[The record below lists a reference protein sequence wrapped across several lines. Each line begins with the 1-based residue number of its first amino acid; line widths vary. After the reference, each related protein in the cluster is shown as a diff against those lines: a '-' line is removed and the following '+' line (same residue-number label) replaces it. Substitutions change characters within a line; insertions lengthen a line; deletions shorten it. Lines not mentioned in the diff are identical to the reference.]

1 MERRH
6 HVEAGE
12 LGAALGFFARRL
24 KILAMLDQLGAERAH
39 GAVLLDRIAPRHI
52 DHGRHA
58 VAAGRESEALA
69 VIAARGGNDPGRIR
83 PLALQPV
90 EIDQPA
96 AHLEGADRRVVL
108 VLDHDARAEP
118 LRQAAATHAPA
129 SAAPPATICARS
141 SSRSNI
147 LSVSAH
153 RVSSARDQTIRCAA
167 SHLTPAPCRRRR
179 PRRWLR
185 RSLPPAA
192 AFRCAPCRTE
202 SSGSSFPA
210 PRRGNRTAPGA

>member
-6 HVEAGE
+6 HVQAGE

-24 KILAMLDQLGAERAH
+24 KILAMLDQFGAERAH
-39 GAVLLDRIAPRHI
+39 GAVLLDRIAVRHI
-52 DHGRHA
+52 DHGRNA
-58 VAAGRESEALA
+58 VAAGREGEALP
-69 VIAARGGNDPGRIR
+69 VIAARGGDDPGRVR

-108 VLDHDARAEP
+108 VLDHDGRAEP
-118 LRQAAATHAPA
+118 LRQQRPRMRRRRRHRLRPR
-129 SAAPPATICARS
+129 SSCARS
-141 SSRSNI
+141 SSARSNI
-147 LSVSAH
+147 LT
-153 RVSSARDQTIRCAA
+153 R

-185 RSLPPAA
+185 RWLPPAA
-192 AFRCAPCRTE
+192 AFRYAPCRTE

-210 PRRGNRTAPGA
+210 RRRGNRTAPGA

>member
-52 DHGRHA
+52 DHGRNA
-58 VAAGRESEALA
+58 VAAGRESEALP

-83 PLALQPV
+83 PLPLQPV

-108 VLDHDARAEP
+108 VLDHDARP
-118 LRQAAATHAPA
+118 RAAAPSSGQACAGVGGTACP
-129 SAAPPATICARS
+129 TISCARS
-141 SSRSNI
+141 SSAEVKH
-147 LSVSAH
+147 LLL
-153 RVSSARDQTIRCAA
+153 
-167 SHLTPAPCRRRR
+167 HLTPAPCRRRR

-185 RSLPPAA
+185 RWLPPAA
-192 AFRCAPCRTE
+192 AFRYAPCRTE

-210 PRRGNRTAPGA
+210 QRRGNRTAPGV